1 MLNNPFRPGFG
12 SWPPSFVGREH
23 VELLFTDGLAN
34 GPGSRYHNTL
44 VTGARGLGKTVLLAA
59 FRDIAESQG
68 YLTVAVDA
76 NDGMVRRIV
85 RDLLLLEQRLEDTPG
100 WKATKAQAGA
110 SVGVASGHVGFT
122 KADPADDP
130 FADDP
135 MTMLKPLLE
144 RVQGKIV
151 ESGGAGLLL
160 TVDEMQAAVPAE
172 LERLGNDL
180 QHVQEIS
187 FAGAALPSIIDMIFN
202 EKGATFFSRIARFE
216 LEPLTTAESMEAL
229 SPPFDDA
236 GIGYDR
242 NDMVRAADQTRGYP
256 YLVQLLG
263 YELWHRLT
271 DGQSIDADLIDAA
284 YTDAHQ
290 QSILDVLQ
298 PTWRQLSP
306 SSRRVLAVLA
316 AGEQGRAT
324 VREIR
329 EKLGKTSSWV
339 SVYRS
344 RLITSGVIRPAGR
357 GVVELAGGDRA
368 AQWIREQLELE
379 SP

>member
-110 SVGVASGHVGFT
+110 SVGIASGHVGFT
-122 KADPADDP
+122 KADPAGDP